1 LNPEATRRKIVAVAA
16 RLFAAQGY
24 HETTLA
30 EIASETGVTAPSLIY
45 HYPTKEALC
54 DAVLRDTWRRVGDEL
69 RPILTSGVGVEEM
82 FAGAVGALVAIEA
95 RDGALFSA
103 ISAAMLSGQ
112 SAGAPALHDT
122 LLPLLDEID
131 QALRAAEPGR
141 IHPDAPLRDLLVYIQ
156 LARSAQYRMGQIVGN
171 EAELDP
177 SHELYFIEALFKAVL
192 DWRPAADNR
201 SSRAMR
207 ARTA

>member
-30 EIASETGVTAPSLIY
+30 EIAGETSITAPSLIY

-54 DAVLRDTWRRVGDEL
+54 DAVLRDTWRRIGDEL

-201 SSRAMR
+201 SSRPMR
-207 ARTA
+207 APTA